1 MGQITINLCEWERRG
16 PETESGLRDVFLPN
30 DGVVAK
36 TVKILDE
43 AGMLG
48 ITELRNGLCIEA
60 SSYVGRIRVG
70 NVLVT
75 VHPKITGMPLLH
87 LLRYAYGLR
96 NLHLFSGAGYGVTPA
111 TFQDLLVHQLAAE
124 VAEIISRGLNR
135 KYANRSGVLSSP
147 KGRIDIQQIV
157 RQGGVHQSAIP
168 CTYYPRLEDCLV
180 NQVVLAGLRLGTRIT
195 ADGQLRVRLNRLSG
209 MLTEDVSEITLDRHI
224 LRRLRRETDRLTAA
238 YGPSITIIEMLLAS
252 MGISLDE
259 DRMPVVLDGFLFDMN
274 RFFQALLSRFLGEN
288 LSGHSVLDEF
298 RLKGMMTYVPGHNP
312 KNRRAPEPRPD
323 FMVMKGSKIVS
334 VLDAKYRD
342 LWENPLPREM
352 LYQMAIYALSQER
365 SGGAAA
371 ILYPTYQTD
380 AKEAWVDIREPVQ
393 GSHRGRVILR
403 PVNLH
408 LLEKMIT
415 EPMSSLRAR
424 ESAEFASWLAFG
436 NDLYGKEQV
445 SVSRIA

>member
-1 MGQITINLCEWERRG
+1 MGQITINLCEWESRD

-30 DGVVAK
+30 DGTVAK
-36 TVKILDE
+36 TVKFLGE
-43 AGMLG
+43 TGMLG
-48 ITELRNGLCIEA
+48 ITERRYGLCIEA

-96 NLHLFSGAGYGVTPA
+96 NLQLYSDAGYGIAPE
-111 TFQDLLVHQLAAE
+111 TFQDLLVNQLAAE
-124 VAEIISRGLNR
+124 VKELVSRGLNR
-135 KYANRSGVLSSP
+135 KYVKRSASLSSP
-147 KGRIDIQQIV
+147 RGRMDIQHIV
-157 RQGGVHQSAIP
+157 KNGGVNQAAIP

-180 NQVVLAGLRLGTRIT
+180 NQVVFAGVRLGACIT
-195 ADGQLRVRLNRLSG
+195 NDEQLRVRLNRLAGLLKDDISHI
-209 MLTEDVSEITLDRHI
+209 VLDRHV
-224 LRRLRRETDRLTAA
+224 LRRLHREMDRLTAA
-238 YGPSITIIEMLLAS
+238 YMPSITIIEMLFDS
-252 MGISLDE
+252 MGISLDK
-259 DRMPVVLDGFLFDMN
+259 DRMSVVLHGFLFDMN
-274 RFFQALLSRFLGEN
+274 RFFQALLSRFLREN
-288 LSGHSVLDEF
+288 LSDYSVLDEF
-298 RLKGMMTYVPGHNP
+298 RLRGMMTYVPGHNP
-312 KNRRAPEPRPD
+312 QNRRAPEPRPD
-323 FMVMKGSKIVS
+323 FMVMKGGKIVS

-380 AKEAWVDIREPVQ
+380 AKEAWVDIQEPVQ

-408 LLEKMIT
+408 LLGKMIT
-415 EPMSSLRAR
+415 EPMSSLRVR
-424 ESAEFASWLAFG
+424 ESAELAHWMIFG
-436 NDLYGKEQV
+436 
-445 SVSRIA
+445 SVSKTAQELRIA